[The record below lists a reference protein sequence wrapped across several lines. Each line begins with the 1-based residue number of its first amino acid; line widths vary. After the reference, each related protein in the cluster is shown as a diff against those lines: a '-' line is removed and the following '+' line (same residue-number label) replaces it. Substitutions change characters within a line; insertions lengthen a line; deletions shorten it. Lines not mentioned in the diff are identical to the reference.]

1 MTHDRTLDGMTAE
14 QVIELLGMDKHREG
28 GAFRETFRDAHVDHQ
43 GRPRSTAIYYLLK
56 EGERSHWHTVDA
68 SEVWHHYAG
77 APMTLAVSVD
87 GVHVER
93 ITLGRDP
100 ANGARPQGVVPAG
113 AWQSASPVGG
123 WSLVGCTVAP
133 GFSFDGFD
141 LAPPDWAPGQ
151 GPPAKSGLESS

>member
-1 MTHDRTLDGMTAE
+1 MNGEPELDGLTAE
-14 QVIELLGMDKHREG
+14 GVIALLGMDKHREG
-28 GAFRETFRDAHVDHQ
+28 GAFRETFRDPHTDHE

-87 GVHVER
+87 GVAVER
-93 ITLGRDP
+93 VTLGRDL
-100 ANGARPQGVVPAG
+100 ANGARPQAVVPAG
-113 AWQSASPVGG
+113 AWQSAAPVGG

-141 LAPPDWAPGQ
+141 LAPPDWEPGQ
-151 GPPAKSGLESS
+151 GPPKTQGPGS